1 MQSKLIDKSSVAAV
15 DREGLSSVKV
25 LLRSESCPRVETR
38 GNVDPAFAYAEF
50 LPHDLCPEWNA
61 SPAPGT

>member
-1 MQSKLIDKSSVAAV
+1 MIAKSSVVAV

-38 GNVDPAFAYAEF
+38 GNELERQEVAVRIWDA
-50 LPHDLCPEWNA
+50 
-61 SPAPGT
+61 